1 MNKMIVAALI
11 VAASTAT
18 AQDLRCLTPEQTPR
32 VMNSMGFE
40 LEVDAIGIIGQNKG
54 PVQIWVHADGSWYM
68 FLIYSD
74 GTACPV
80 LWGTEWWDGDLM

>member
-1 MNKMIVAALI
+1 MNKLIVAALI

-18 AQDLRCLTPEQTPR
+18 AQEMPCLSPEQTPR
-32 VMNSMGFE
+32 VMSNMGFE
-40 LEVDAIGIIGQNKG
+40 LEINARGGNLRGAGV
-54 PVQIWVHADGSWYM
+54 VQFWVHQNGNWYM

-80 LWGTEWWDGDLM
+80 LWGTEWWDGELM